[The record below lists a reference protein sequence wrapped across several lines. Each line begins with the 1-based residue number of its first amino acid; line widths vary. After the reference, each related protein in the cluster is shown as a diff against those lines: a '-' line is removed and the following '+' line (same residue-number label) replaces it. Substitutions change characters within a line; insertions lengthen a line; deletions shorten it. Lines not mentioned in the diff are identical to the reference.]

1 METKR
6 RRGAEDYG
14 GGRGACPV
22 CGKGFRT
29 YRSLKQHLQNATDVE
44 HRHTLRGEAFHQYRG
59 VMQSPDVQRADLQRD
74 HSFVEGHH
82 PNTCDCCKANFGYDG
97 VCRPNGR
104 RWKAMRVVLHTADQK
119 PYKEWRCDYS
129 TPMTCEGSPHSSSFT
144 SIYRLSGLEDEW
156 GLTFEDAVLSGV
168 LFGHTYEED
177 GLEPSSLDQV
187 KPLWQGGPTVDEMR
201 ADCNLPALDDED
213 VALNNRSWIPDAC
226 SGGFVEV
233 TFEPAEDDY
242 TEIHNPDGMG
252 GIYVERN
259 PRLEDGVLIPL

>member
-1 METKR
+1 M
-6 RRGAEDYG
+6 
-14 GGRGACPV
+14 
-22 CGKGFRT
+22 
-29 YRSLKQHLQNATDVE
+29 
-44 HRHTLRGEAFHQYRG
+44 
-59 VMQSPDVQRADLQRD
+59 
-74 HSFVEGHH
+74 
-82 PNTCDCCKANFGYDG
+82 
-97 VCRPNGR
+97 
-104 RWKAMRVVLHTADQK
+104 
-119 PYKEWRCDYS
+119 
-129 TPMTCEGSPHSSSFT
+129 
-144 SIYRLSGLEDEW
+144 
-156 GLTFEDAVLSGV
+156 LSGV

-187 KPLWQGGPTVDEMR
+187 KPLWQGGPTVDELR